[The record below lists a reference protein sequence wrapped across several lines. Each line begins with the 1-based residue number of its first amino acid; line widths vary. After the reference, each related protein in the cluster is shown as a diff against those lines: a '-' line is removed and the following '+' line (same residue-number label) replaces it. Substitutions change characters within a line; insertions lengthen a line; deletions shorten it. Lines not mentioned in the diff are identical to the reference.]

1 MTEEG
6 NGLLRSVRQRRTRH
20 RQWLREGEPSFAR
33 QVAQIG
39 ILGWII
45 VLPTLLGT
53 FLGRWVDHRFGTGI
67 FWTAPLL
74 LLGLALGCW
83 SAWRWMHTR

>member
-6 NGLLRSVRQRRTRH
+6 DGMLRSVRRRRERH
-20 RQWLREGEPSFAR
+20 WRWLREGEPSFAR

-39 ILGWII
+39 ILGWTI

-53 FLGRWVDHRFGTGI
+53 FLGRWVDRHFGTGI

-74 LLGLALGCW
+74 LLGLVLGCW